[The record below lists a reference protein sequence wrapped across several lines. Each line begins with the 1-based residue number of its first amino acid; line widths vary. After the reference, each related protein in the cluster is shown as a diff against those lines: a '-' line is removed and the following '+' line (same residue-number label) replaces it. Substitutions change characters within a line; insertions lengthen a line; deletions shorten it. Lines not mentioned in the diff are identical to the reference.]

1 MMGIKNVLLEGDP
14 CAPDEHDLIA
24 QTATVKWQ
32 ETIGNTGWR
41 ILSGNNEYNYIAR
54 VAYRYEIEEEELREC
69 YDRFGVM
76 PVNVGE
82 RQA

>member
-1 MMGIKNVLLEGDP
+1 MIGIKNVLLEGDP

-41 ILSGNNEYNYIAR
+41 ILSGNNEYNYIGR
-54 VAYRYEIEEEELREC
+54 VAYRYEIKEE
-69 YDRFGVM
+69 
-76 PVNVGE
+76 GE
-82 RQA
+82 QS

>member
-1 MMGIKNVLLEGDP
+1 MNWLTDLL
-14 CAPDEHDLIA
+14 DEHDLIA
-24 QTATVKWQ
+24 QTATVKRQ

-54 VAYRYEIEEEELREC
+54 VAYRYEIEEKVDLDTEELREC